1 MIRFF
6 KFHKLYFSFSTI
18 IITLGIFSLI
28 FWGFNLSIDFTGG
41 SVIEYKTT
49 SSIKSQ
55 EIKNLLIEKK
65 IDYSDLKVTD
75 SKISLKTVAID
86 EKKEAELRLGLSKL
100 KNSPVEILRYETV
113 GPTVGKDT
121 VRKTIFAVLFA
132 ITGILLYIAFAFKNI
147 SFAISAVIALFHDI
161 LVVVGMYSVISH
173 FFGAELDLL
182 FVTALLT
189 TLAFSVHDTI
199 VVFDQIRENYKKNLY
214 TRSQIEENADNA
226 VNSTM
231 VRSLNNSLTIIFMLV
246 SLILLGGETIRFFAV
261 ALLIGTIT
269 GTYSSPFISVP
280 IAVFLEKRK

>member
-18 IITLGIFSLI
+18 IITLGIFSQI

-246 SLILLGGETIRFFAV
+246 SLILLGGDTIRFFAV